1 MVETVI
7 AQEGIE
13 YYQEK
18 YKNKTKVE
26 QVFYD
31 AMGNP
36 VHILPGKTGEITRA
50 RRVDLTQKSKPR
62 RKGRGTGRKRTKD
75 KDKARS
81 R

>member
-1 MVETVI
+1 MAKQV
-7 AQEGIE
+7 AREGYE

-36 VHILPGKTGEITRA
+36 VHILPGKTGEITRLRLA
-50 RRVDLTQKSKPR
+50 GNPKVKLRRSSH
-62 RKGRGTGRKRTKD
+62 GTGHKRTKD